1 MTSLLGSGTRCLLVH
16 SRFSEFSFWNF
27 TEVCEIA
34 GAKYPATPLG
44 LLTVAALLP
53 QQWEFKLVDE
63 NVEPL
68 LDEHFSWADVL
79 LTGGMLPQQQSIL
92 RLIDRAHAFGLSV
105 VVGGPD
111 PTSQP
116 HLYRSADFLV
126 LGEGEI
132 TIPMLLADLAAGR
145 TRGEYSS
152 AERADMAMGVIP
164 RFDLIRFQDYV
175 QVGVQYS
182 RGCPFNC
189 EFCNITQ
196 LYGRKPRTKTVEQV
210 ILELQHLYDRG
221 YRGHI
226 DFVDDNFIGDKT
238 SVRRLLTAIRIWSA
252 AHNYPFYFSTEAS
265 INLAEDDGL
274 LRMMEEVDFRYVFLG
289 IETPENAVLEGI
301 NKRQNIDKSVL
312 DAVKKINAYGM
323 VVNAG
328 FILGLDGE
336 TDATAT
342 NMISCIEDSGICMS
356 MVGKLCALPNTRLT
370 RRLREE
376 GRLLEEDLQVEVDQ
390 TKDGLNFLTHRPRL
404 DILRD
409 YRRVLQHLYEPGNY
423 YDRIMQTAHNLKRSP
438 KHRPTL
444 AAKLRMARSFLRL
457 CRRAG
462 FDRETGPLYWRMLA
476 IVLVSNARAV
486 ETAANL
492 AAMYVHFRRQSAFV
506 LQLTD
511 GEIERI
517 ESGGETCNARRRA

>member
-1 MTSLLGSGTRCLLVH
+1 M
-16 SRFSEFSFWNF
+16 
-27 TEVCEIA
+27 
-34 GAKYPATPLG
+34 
-44 LLTVAALLP
+44 
-53 QQWEFKLVDE
+53 
-63 NVEPL
+63 
-68 LDEHFSWADVL
+68 
-79 LTGGMLPQQQSIL
+79 
-92 RLIDRAHAFGLSV
+92 
-105 VVGGPD
+105 
-111 PTSQP
+111 
-116 HLYRSADFLV
+116 
-126 LGEGEI
+126 
-132 TIPMLLADLAAGR
+132 
-145 TRGEYSS
+145 
-152 AERADMAMGVIP
+152 
-164 RFDLIRFQDYV
+164 
-175 QVGVQYS
+175 
-182 RGCPFNC
+182 
-189 EFCNITQ
+189 
-196 LYGRKPRTKTVEQV
+196 EQV
-210 ILELQHLYDRG
+210 ILELQHLYDRV